1 MEYWAILSGIAGNL
15 TAYEAVLTDLK
26 RQRHKVSALFL
37 IGDVVGPHP
46 EGEALVQRLQKT
58 RHGELEPQVCMG
70 WWEEQCLTL
79 HGLGRTGEP
88 TALIEKYGMPMVK
101 TLWDS
106 VSRQTVE
113 WVRSLEFGI
122 YELDCL
128 LIHGSSVGVDDT
140 LTPDTPVEILLD
152 RLLRFGANN
161 LFCGRS
167 GLAFQYEIK
176 EGAIASTTQTLNSPA
191 QTQSVTVAARQIV
204 GVGNVGQIAGEA
216 TYTLYNPGTNHVQF
230 QTVRYGSPKG
240 FQVLNRTQS
249 GVKHLR

>member
-1 MEYWAILSGIAGNL
+1 MDYWAILSGIEGNL
-15 TAYEAVLTDLK
+15 TAYEAVLADLK
-26 RQRHKVSALFL
+26 RQRHPVGALFL

-46 EGEALVQRLQKT
+46 ESEDLVQRLQKP
-58 RHGELEPQVCMG
+58 RRGELEPQVCMG

-128 LIHGSSVGVDDT
+128 LIHGSSVGVNDT

-176 EGAIASTTQTLNSPA
+176 EGAIASTIQTLDSSA
-191 QTQSVTVAARQIV
+191 QTQTVTVASRQIV
-204 GVGNVGQIAGEA
+204 GVGNVGRTAGEA
-216 TYTLYNPGTNHVQF
+216 TYTLYDPGTNRVQF

-240 FQVLNRTQS
+240 FQILNRTQS
-249 GVKHLR
+249 GIKHSR

>member
-37 IGDVVGPHP
+37 IGDVVGPYP

-128 LIHGSSVGVDDT
+128 LIHGSSVGVDDM

-176 EGAIASTTQTLNSPA
+176 EGAIASTTQTLGNSA

-249 GVKHLR
+249 GVKHIR

>member
-1 MEYWAILSGIAGNL
+1 M
-15 TAYEAVLTDLK
+15 
-26 RQRHKVSALFL
+26 
-37 IGDVVGPHP
+37 GPHP
-46 EGEALVQRLQKT
+46 ESEALVQRLQKP
-58 RHGELEPQVCMG
+58 RHGELEPQICMG

-79 HGLGRTGEP
+79 HGLGPTGEP
-88 TALIEKYGMPMVK
+88 TPLIEKYGMPMVK

-128 LIHGSSVGVDDT
+128 LIHGSSVGVNDT

-167 GLAFQYEIK
+167 GLTFQYEIK
-176 EGAIASTTQTLNSPA
+176 EGAIASTIQTLDSPDQTQT
-191 QTQSVTVAARQIV
+191 VTVASRQIV
-204 GVGNVGQIAGEA
+204 GVGNVGRTAGEA
-216 TYTLYNPGTNHVQF
+216 TYTLYDPGTNRVQF

-240 FQVLNRTQS
+240 FQILNRTQS
-249 GVKHLR
+249 SIKKIH

>member
-1 MEYWAILSGIAGNL
+1 MESWAILSGIEGNL
-15 TAYEAVLTDLK
+15 TAYEAVLADLK
-26 RQRHKVSALFL
+26 RQRNPVRGLFL
-37 IGDVVGPHP
+37 IGDVVGPHA
-46 EGEALVQRLQKT
+46 ESEALVQRLQKP
-58 RHGELEPQVCMG
+58 RHGELEPQICMG

-128 LIHGSSVGVDDT
+128 LIHGSSVGVNDT

-176 EGAIASTTQTLNSPA
+176 ESAIASTTQTLHSPV
-191 QTQSVTVAARQIV
+191 QTQTVTVASRQIV
-204 GVGNVGQIAGEA
+204 GVGNVGRTAGEA
-216 TYTLYNPGTNHVQF
+216 TYTLYDPGTNRVQF
-230 QTVRYGSPKG
+230 QTVQIGRAH
-240 FQVLNRTQS
+240 V
-249 GVKHLR
+249 